1 MIDIQVTPAENARAD
16 SVNDQPTSHDA
27 LLTPRQ
33 AAAFLSVP
41 VQTLAIWRC
50 NGRVALRFVKVGRH
64 VRYRRSDLMAFV
76 QTNLRE
82 AA

>member
-1 MIDIQVTPAENARAD
+1 
-16 SVNDQPTSHDA
+16 
-27 LLTPRQ
+27 
-33 AAAFLSVP
+33 
-41 VQTLAIWRC
+41 
-50 NGRVALRFVKVGRH
+50 VALRFVKVGRH